1 VKKIGS
7 IRELKPIELTKPG
20 NPAIRT
26 ARVLVMEENDIVRDV
41 TGEIML
47 RLGYDV
53 ELAKDGV
60 EAINLYISAMDS
72 GKPFDAVILDLTVY
86 RGMGGKV
93 TVSKLM
99 EIDPQVKAIV
109 SSGDSRYPEMIAF
122 GQYGFSGALAKPYT
136 IKELSSALD
145 EVLKK

>member
-1 VKKIGS
+1 
-7 IRELKPIELTKPG
+7 
-20 NPAIRT
+20 
-26 ARVLVMEENDIVRDV
+26 MEENDIVRDV
-41 TGEIML
+41 TGKIML

-53 ELAKDGV
+53 ELARDSV

-72 GKPFDAVILDLTVY
+72 GKPFDAVILNLTVY
-86 RGMGGKV
+86 RGMGGIE
-93 TVSKLM
+93 TVNRLL

-109 SSGDSRYPEMIAF
+109 SSSYSSDPDMIAF

-136 IKELSSALD
+136 MQELSSALD